1 MSNNSFMEDVI
12 NSLDEGLKPGDKV
25 TGKVISIVNDKTIV
39 LDINSFTEGTMH
51 LNHFTKDPNVLSF
64 KDIVKV
70 GDVIDCEIAKI
81 SYDPTAVIL
90 LSRLDSLKAEAFNE
104 LVKAKEE
111 GNTVLVNVLKDANG
125 KGFICTYNG
134 VNCFMPKSQSSKDVK
149 VKANVNVAIIDID
162 EAHHK
167 AVVSAKA
174 IEHQE
179 YLKKKE
185 EALANVNVGDILDGV
200 ITKVENYAAFVKCG
214 DVSGMIK
221 AKDVAHEFVEVQK
234 VLNVGDELKVQV
246 ISKEN
251 NKLLFSRKALI
262 DSPFT
267 AFTKEHSIGDK
278 IKGKVTNKLP
288 YGLLL
293 EIAPN
298 LKGLLHKT
306 EYSHNPNDNLAAKV
320 IIGDELEAAVL
331 SIDNDS
337 ERINLSIKVLLDN
350 PWDRVEAK
358 VGDIIKCKVLGTNK
372 GGVEV
377 STNLGVDGFIPKSE
391 ALSYD
396 DRNKDVASFFAKDDE
411 LETKIIE
418 IDPKQW
424 RLVLSIRR
432 INEDK
437 ERAELEKYNDN
448 QDISTNL
455 ADKLDK

>member
-1 MSNNSFMEDVI
+1 MSNNSFMDEVI
-12 NSLDEGLKPGDKV
+12 NNLDDNLKPGDKV
-25 TGKVISIVNDKTIV
+25 TGKVISITNDYTIV

-51 LNHFTKDPNVLSF
+51 LNHFTKDPNVTSF

-70 GDVIDCEIAKI
+70 GDVIDCEIAKV
-81 SYDPTAVIL
+81 SYDPTAQIL
-90 LSRLDSLKAEAFNE
+90 LSRLDTLKVEAFNE

-111 GNTVLVNVLKDANG
+111 GTTINVTVVKDSNG
-125 KGFICTYNG
+125 KGFMCSYNG
-134 VNCFMPKSQSSKDVK
+134 VNCFMPKSQSAKDVK
-149 VKANVNVAIIDID
+149 VKSTVAVVVIDID
-162 EAHHK
+162 DARHK
-167 AVVSAKA
+167 AVVSSKA
-174 IEHQE
+174 LEHQE

-185 EALANVNVGDILDGV
+185 EALANINVGDILDGV

-234 VLNVGDELKVQV
+234 VLKAGDEVKVQV
-246 ISKEN
+246 ISKDN

-267 AFTKEHSIGDK
+267 AFTKEHTIGDK
-278 IKGKVTNKLP
+278 VKGKVTNKLP

-293 EIAPN
+293 ELAPN

-306 EYSHNPNDNLAAKV
+306 EYSHNPNDNLASKV
-320 IIGDELEAAVL
+320 IIGDELEAAIL
-331 SIDNDS
+331 SIDNDA

-377 STNLGVDGFIPKSE
+377 STDLGVDGFIPKSE

-396 DRNKDVASFFAKDDE
+396 DRNKDVASFFEKDDE

-437 ERAELEKYNDN
+437 ERVELEKYNDN
-448 QDISTNL
+448 EEITTNL
-455 ADKLDK
+455 ADKLNK